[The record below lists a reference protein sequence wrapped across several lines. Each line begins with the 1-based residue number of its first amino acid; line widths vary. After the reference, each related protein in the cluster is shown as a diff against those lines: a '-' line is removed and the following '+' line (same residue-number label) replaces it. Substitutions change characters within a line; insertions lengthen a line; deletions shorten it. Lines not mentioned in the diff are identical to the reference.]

1 MCGIAGIYNLNGAPV
16 DETVLRGMRDSLIHR
31 GPDGEGVWL
40 GDGIGLAHRRLS
52 IIDLEGGAQPMGNED
67 GSIQVTFNGEIY
79 NHVEL
84 RERLQDKGH
93 VFKTTCDT
101 EVIAHLY
108 EEMGAKCVSRLD
120 GMFAFAV
127 YDKNTRGLLVA
138 RDRMGQKPLV
148 CFMSG
153 TGQSAVFAFAS
164 ELQALTAHPLMPKE
178 LDPQALHDYLSLQYI
193 PAPNTIYEGVRKL
206 PSGHILE
213 ISREHPTPKVTRYW
227 RCDYGSKSEDSYE
240 KACGQLRDLLE
251 GAVQKRLM
259 SDVPLGAFLSGG
271 IDSTII
277 VGLMRKFSLLPVK
290 TFTIGF
296 LEERYDERVYAK
308 AAAEFLGTDHSAKV
322 VNPADF
328 KVLEKLV
335 AHYGEPYCDA
345 SMIPTYFLS
354 EFAREHVTVALSG
367 DGADELFCG
376 YNRYVVMKFARF
388 ADFLP
393 ISTRRGLAKLLD
405 RFTPSF
411 AEERSRAGRFSR
423 LLDALSATPES
434 RLFDLTNRFPEHLK
448 RDIYSEDFARF
459 AVRDTQRLF
468 DQLHS
473 ACSASEHAEK
483 SMEMDLTSYLPGDIL
498 TKVDIASMATSL
510 EVRSPFMDHKVAEFA
525 ASLRLRYKLRGTTRK
540 RILSDTFK
548 DLIPSALRERGKMGF
563 GVPIA
568 DWLRGDWRE
577 ISRERLLDGKAMAT
591 GYFRRDAV
599 ERMFDEHAAGTADHS
614 YRLWALLV
622 LDIWMTS
629 T

>member
-1 MCGIAGIYNLNGAPV
+1 MCGIAGIYNLNGEPV
-16 DETVLRGMRDSLIHR
+16 DEAVLREMRDSILHR
-31 GPDGEGVWL
+31 GPDGEGVWMD
-40 GDGIGLAHRRLS
+40 DGVGLAHRRLS

-84 RERLQDKGH
+84 RERLQEKGH

-108 EEMGAKCVSRLD
+108 EEMGAKCVSLLD

-127 YDKNTRGLLVA
+127 YDKNEHKLLIA
-138 RDRMGQKPLV
+138 RDRLGQKPLV

-153 TGQSAVFAFAS
+153 TGSSAVFAFAS
-164 ELQALTAHPLMPKE
+164 ELQALAAHPLMPKE
-178 LDPQALHDYLSLQYI
+178 LDPQALHDYLSLQYV
-193 PAPNTIYEGVRKL
+193 PAPNTIYESVRKL
-206 PSGHILE
+206 PPGHIME
-213 ISREHPTPKVTRYW
+213 ISRQEPTPKVTRYW
-227 RCDYGSKSEDSYE
+227 SCDYSSKIECSHEE
-240 KACGQLRDLLE
+240 ACDQLRELLE
-251 GAVQKRLM
+251 GAVRKRLM

-296 LEERYDERVYAK
+296 LEEKYDERVYAK
-308 AAAEFLGTDHSAKV
+308 TAAEFLGTDHNAQV

-328 KVLEKLV
+328 EVLEKLV
-335 AHYGEPYCDA
+335 GHYGEPYCDA

-367 DGADELFCG
+367 DGADEIFCG

-393 ISTRRGLAKLLD
+393 RSARQGMASLLA
-405 RFTPSF
+405 RFTPPF
-411 AEERSRAGRFSR
+411 PEERSNPGKFLR
-423 LLDALSATPES
+423 LLDAVSASPES
-434 RLFDLTNRFPEHLK
+434 RLFDLTNRFPENLK
-448 RDIYSEDFARF
+448 HSLYSDDFARF
-459 AVRDTQRLF
+459 AVKDTQRLF

-473 ACSASEHAEK
+473 ACSAADHAEK
-483 SMEMDLTSYLPGDIL
+483 SMETDLTSYLPGDIL

-525 ASLRLRYKLRGTTRK
+525 ATLRMRHKLKGTTRK

-548 DLIPSALRERGKMGF
+548 DLIPSELRERKKMGF

-568 DWLRGDWRE
+568 DWLRGDWSE
-577 ISRERLLDGKAMAT
+577 ISRERLLDGAAMAT

-599 ERMFDEHAAGTADHS
+599 EKMLDEHAAGSADHS

-622 LDIWMTS
+622 LDIWMDS
-629 T
+629 R